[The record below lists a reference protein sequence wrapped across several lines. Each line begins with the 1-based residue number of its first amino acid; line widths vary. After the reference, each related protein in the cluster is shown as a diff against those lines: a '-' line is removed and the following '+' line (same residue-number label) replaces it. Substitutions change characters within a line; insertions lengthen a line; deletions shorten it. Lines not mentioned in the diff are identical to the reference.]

1 MTTKKEVIKM
11 REARIEVLNK
21 DEMVMGTPTTGQ
33 FFVREYEDG
42 EEVGGAFFETPEEA
56 DRHIEQYVRKVGK
69 RSYIQYGD
77 K

>member
-1 MTTKKEVIKM
+1 MVK
-11 REARIEVLNK
+11 EARIEVLNK
-21 DEMVMGTPTTGQ
+21 DEMVMGTPTTGR

-42 EEVGGAFFETPEEA
+42 EEVGGAFFETLEEA
-56 DRHIEQYVRKVGK
+56 DRHIEQYVEQYVRKVGE

>member
-1 MTTKKEVIKM
+1 
-11 REARIEVLNK
+11 
-21 DEMVMGTPTTGQ
+21 MGTPTTGR

-42 EEVGGAFFETPEEA
+42 EEVGGAFFETLEEA
-56 DRHIEQYVRKVGK
+56 DRHIEQYVEQYVRKVGE